1 MKGALILSYSKELIN
16 QIYVQ
21 ARILDLNQR
30 FLMNRATSSLQMK
43 SPIVEYITPD
53 LKKGD
58 KEFTDDELFNMSLSN
73 VINNSSWQLSDIL
86 FTTPVVISH
95 ILESK
100 SKYAPFDINP
110 KTIVIDEFD
119 ELLQNP

>member
-1 MKGALILSYSKELIN
+1 
-16 QIYVQ
+16 
-21 ARILDLNQR
+21 
-30 FLMNRATSSLQMK
+30 MNRATSSLQMK

-53 LKKGD
+53 LKKGE

-73 VINNSSWQLSDIL
+73 VINNSSWQLTDIL

-100 SKYAPFDINP
+100 SKYSPFDINP

>member
-1 MKGALILSYSKELIN
+1 
-16 QIYVQ
+16 
-21 ARILDLNQR
+21 
-30 FLMNRATSSLQMK
+30 MK

-53 LKKGD
+53 LKKGE
-58 KEFTDDELFNMSLSN
+58 KEYSDDELFNMSLSN

-95 ILESK
+95 ILDSK
-100 SKYAPFDINP
+100 SKYSPLDINP

-119 ELLQNP
+119 ELLNNLQLSNHLVKILKKFASTEDYKNN